1 MFKVLIVDDEP
12 FICKALS
19 KFLKVKGYYVVSANN
34 NGQALEAYKRE
45 QPDLVL
51 LDVWMPGRDGIETLK
66 DLKALDPRAKVLM
79 VTAHHEDG
87 LDEKALAE
95 GAFDYIVKP
104 VEADFLELCLETMAI
119 CG

>member
-1 MFKVLIVDDEP
+1 MCKVLIVDDEP
-12 FICKALS
+12 FVCRALS
-19 KFLKVKGYYVVSANN
+19 KFLKVKGYDVVSANS

-45 QPDLVL
+45 RPDLVL
-51 LDVWMPGRDGIETLK
+51 MDVWMPGKNGIETLK
-66 DLKALDPRAKVLM
+66 ELRALDPGAKVLM

-104 VEADFLELCLETMAI
+104 VEAEYLELCLETMAI